1 MLSRLSGHEQHAQAA
16 AIIGIAEQLG
26 DPACREY
33 ITARFGGMTKPE
45 DVAAMLNRVFVELG
59 TGIHGRR
66 GAYKLLLCYFGA
78 NIGYRASRYDLKCRD
93 AVVTEIRKKVY
104 DALDVIG
111 HRADDGDGGGIE
123 KARVSRTGR
132 QDRR

>member
-1 MLSRLSGHEQHAQAA
+1 LTDLTGENILLSRLSGHEQRAQAA

-59 TGIHGRR
+59 NRHTRAPRR
-66 GAYKLLLCYFGA
+66 VQIATLLFWG
-78 NIGYRASRYDLKCRD
+78 
-93 AVVTEIRKKVY
+93 E
-104 DALDVIG
+104 
-111 HRADDGDGGGIE
+111 HW
-123 KARVSRTGR
+123 VSGEPV
-132 QDRR
+132 